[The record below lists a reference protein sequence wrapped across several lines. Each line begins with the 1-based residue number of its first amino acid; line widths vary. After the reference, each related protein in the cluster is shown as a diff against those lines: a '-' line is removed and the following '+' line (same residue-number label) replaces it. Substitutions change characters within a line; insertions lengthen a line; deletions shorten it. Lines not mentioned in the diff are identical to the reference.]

1 MINRTIIRQKVVQLM
16 YAYYQNGERNLDS
29 AEKELLKSLS
39 KAYEL
44 YHQLLLLIVA
54 LTRYAEDSA
63 DRQEELNRVAHKD
76 ETVSR
81 RFVENSLARQL
92 NDNRQLNEFREHH
105 EMIWA
110 DESAY
115 VKSLF
120 DEICQSDYYKEYM
133 EAPAVDYEADRELWR
148 LIYKNIVMKDER
160 IDAILEERS
169 LYWNDDRE
177 IIDTFVIKTIKRFA
191 ANSTPKQELLPE
203 FKDDEDRDFAVR
215 LLRRSILN
223 DEYYRSLIGQYVQNW
238 EFERLAFMDVIIMQV
253 AIAEI
258 LSFPQIP
265 ISVSI
270 NEYVEIAKV
279 YSTPKSYGYVNG
291 ILDTVTRILKE
302 EGKLLKE

>member
-1 MINRTIIRQKVVQLM
+1 MINRTIIRLKVVQLI
-16 YAYYQNGERNLDS
+16 YAYYQNGDRNLEQ

-44 YHQLLLLIVA
+44 YHQLLLLMVA
-54 LTRYAEDSA
+54 VTRYAEDYA
-63 DRQEELNRVAHKD
+63 ERQEELNRVTHKN
-76 ETVSR
+76 EAVSR
-81 RFVENSLARQL
+81 RFVENRFARQL
-92 NDNRQLNEFREHH
+92 NDNRQLNDFREHQ
-105 EMIWA
+105 EMIWK
-110 DESAY
+110 DETAY

-120 DEICQSDYYKEYM
+120 EDICQSEYYQEYM
-133 EAPAVDYEADRELWR
+133 NAPTADYEADRELWR
-148 LIYKNIVMKDER
+148 LLYKNIVMRDER

-177 IIDTFVIKTIKRFA
+177 IIDTFVLKTIKRFA
-191 ANSTPKQELLPE
+191 ENSTSKQELLPE
-203 FKDDEDRDFAVR
+203 FKDEEDRDYAVR
-215 LLRRSILN
+215 LLRRTILN